1 MFVQD
6 VKKPIGGHVV
16 AHASSV
22 RMMLRKGKGE
32 TRIARVLQHPN
43 MPESDASF
51 DISNQGIM
59 DNND

>member
-1 MFVQD
+1 
-6 VKKPIGGHVV
+6 
-16 AHASSV
+16 
-22 RMMLRKGKGE
+22 MMLRKGKGE